1 MIRFTKEIQTVR
13 FQQSTTWYRK
23 FGMIYKK
30 IAMKMLLPEINY
42 IVIYGEVK

>member
-30 IAMKMLLPEINY
+30 IAMKTLLPEI
-42 IVIYGEVK
+42 IT